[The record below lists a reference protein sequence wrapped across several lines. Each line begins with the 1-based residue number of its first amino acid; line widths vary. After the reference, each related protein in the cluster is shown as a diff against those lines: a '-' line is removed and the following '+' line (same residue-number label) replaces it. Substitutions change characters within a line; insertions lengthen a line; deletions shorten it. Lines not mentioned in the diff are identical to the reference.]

1 MQYSLIIS
9 SLCSCAHVTEENIFL
24 FNWYLEFNCQILHPR
39 DVMIVVNL
47 VLLAYVEFPPKDHNM
62 STL

>member
-1 MQYSLIIS
+1 MR
-9 SLCSCAHVTEENIFL
+9 SCDSREYIL
-24 FNWYLEFNCQILHPR
+24 FNWYLEFNCQILHPL